1 MIEKK
6 EKEFE
11 DLVRWVTNIDL
22 LIKNIMSKNAK
33 NAKNEGSFH
42 ENSFNNVS
50 YNTIVSSFMTLLDSK
65 CLNKEL
71 HITGLTLLR
80 KLVEVENRELTS
92 PAADWSG
99 EDWADY

>member
-22 LIKNIMSKNAK
+22 MITNIMSTNAK

-71 HITGLTLLR
+71 
-80 KLVEVENRELTS
+80 
-92 PAADWSG
+92 
-99 EDWADY
+99 